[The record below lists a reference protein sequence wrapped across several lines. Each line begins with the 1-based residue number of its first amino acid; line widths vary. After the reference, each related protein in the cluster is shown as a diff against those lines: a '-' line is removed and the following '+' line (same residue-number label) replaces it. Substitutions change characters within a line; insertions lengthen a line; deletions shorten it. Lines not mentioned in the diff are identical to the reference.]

1 MRALPPPPAAPAA
14 PSAAALRRR
23 ASALRASGA
32 SASSDDPD
40 AVASFSAAAAA
51 AHAPHASASPG
62 ELSALLA
69 LLRARRAEAGDAPRQ
84 PGRVHLVGTGPG
96 DPGLLTLSA
105 LRLMQRADVV
115 LYDRLVS
122 PEILGAWPRGSRARA
137 GVQRA
142 PLRCGGASTD
152 FATRVPVL
160 RAELVGPGARL
171 VYVGKAAGFH
181 TRTQDEIHELLQA
194 RRPPSTS
201 LAPCTLFSFTL
212 SFGVLTRPRHQ
223 EFACAGATV
232 VRLKGGDPLVFGR
245 GGEESDYL
253 RSRGIDVAVSPG
265 ITAAA
270 GIAAELGIPL
280 THRGVA
286 NSVRFLTGHSR
297 EGGEEPAEA
306 VAALGANADAATT
319 LVLYMGLATL
329 PALSAALREAG
340 LDARTP
346 AVAVERGTTREQRR
360 VFARLGGVA
369 AATRAAGLASP
380 TLVIVGHVVALSPL
394 WPFGKQGAEGGED
407 AYELQEGPVRA
418 ELPPGYDDD
427 VTAGDGTEYL
437 TLPGGER
444 LALPRPWPRQ
454 AARSD

>member
-1 MRALPPPPAAPAA
+1 
-14 PSAAALRRR
+14 
-23 ASALRASGA
+23 
-32 SASSDDPD
+32 
-40 AVASFSAAAAA
+40 
-51 AHAPHASASPG
+51 
-62 ELSALLA
+62 
-69 LLRARRAEAGDAPRQ
+69 
-84 PGRVHLVGTGPG
+84 
-96 DPGLLTLSA
+96 
-105 LRLMQRADVV
+105 
-115 LYDRLVS
+115 
-122 PEILGAWPRGSRARA
+122 
-137 GVQRA
+137 
-142 PLRCGGASTD
+142 
-152 FATRVPVL
+152 
-160 RAELVGPGARL
+160 
-171 VYVGKAAGFH
+171 
-181 TRTQDEIHELLQA
+181 
-194 RRPPSTS
+194 
-201 LAPCTLFSFTL
+201 
-212 SFGVLTRPRHQ
+212 
-223 EFACAGATV
+223 V

-369 AATRAAGLASP
+369 AATRAVGLASP

-394 WPFGKQGAEGGED
+394 WPFEKHEGAEGAED
-407 AYELQEGPVRA
+407 AFELQEGPVRA
-418 ELPPGYDDD
+418 ELPFGDDD
-427 VTAGDGTEYL
+427 DAGTEYL

-444 LALPRPWPRQ
+444 LALPRLRHRQ
-454 AARSD
+454 AAHSD

>member
-1 MRALPPPPAAPAA
+1 
-14 PSAAALRRR
+14 
-23 ASALRASGA
+23 
-32 SASSDDPD
+32 
-40 AVASFSAAAAA
+40 
-51 AHAPHASASPG
+51 
-62 ELSALLA
+62 
-69 LLRARRAEAGDAPRQ
+69 
-84 PGRVHLVGTGPG
+84 
-96 DPGLLTLSA
+96 
-105 LRLMQRADVV
+105 
-115 LYDRLVS
+115 
-122 PEILGAWPRGSRARA
+122 
-137 GVQRA
+137 
-142 PLRCGGASTD
+142 
-152 FATRVPVL
+152 
-160 RAELVGPGARL
+160 
-171 VYVGKAAGFH
+171 
-181 TRTQDEIHELLQA
+181 
-194 RRPPSTS
+194 
-201 LAPCTLFSFTL
+201 
-212 SFGVLTRPRHQ
+212 
-223 EFACAGATV
+223 V

-245 GGEESDYL
+245 GGEESEYL
-253 RSRGIDVAVSPG
+253 RRCGIEVAVSPG

-394 WPFGKQGAEGGED
+394 WPFGKEEGAEGGDD
-407 AYELQEGPVRA
+407 AYVLQEGPACA
-418 ELPPGYDDD
+418 EQP
-427 VTAGDGTEYL
+427 AWAEAADGPEWL
-437 TLPGGER
+437 TLPDGER
-444 LALPRPWPRQ
+444 LALPRPQR
-454 AARSD
+454 AAAGASARSGE